1 MRYLVGIDMPK
12 GEGVLCTET
21 GTILRRVRHEG
32 DLYTLWQNLTEKIPV
47 SNRQTAV
54 HIGAPD
60 RADGYFCDET
70 ENTFRQKVGE
80 KIKVLCEDRMVH
92 RLYSC
97 FPHGDAGIA
106 LYAYPDAGAGKIT
119 KDGLWLAGG
128 FGAPFWSRGSSF
140 LLGCET
146 IRAALAAADGT
157 ARSTILTDML
167 EKAVGLPV
175 EDVRDELKTASPER
189 IADYARLAIRGKKL
203 EDAVSKALTD
213 EMLSHLT
220 AYVRTLSR
228 GEPQEV
234 KLIEVPEF
242 LSAFLKTE
250 LQKTL
255 GKAYTV
261 SVSDAPLLLG
271 SVRRAGE
278 LLRIECDTKFCRAFT
293 ETFDIVAK

>member
-1 MRYLVGIDMPK
+1 MRYLVGIDMAR

-21 GTILRRVRHEG
+21 GTVLRYVRQDG
-32 DLYTLWQNLTEKIPV
+32 DIFTLWQNLTEKIPV

-70 ENTFRQKVGE
+70 ENAFRQKVGE
-80 KIKVLCEDRMVH
+80 KTKVLCEDRMVH

-106 LYAYPDAGAGKIT
+106 LYAYPDAGAGKICT
-119 KDGLWLAGG
+119 EGLWIAGG
-128 FGAPFWSRGSSF
+128 FGAPFWSDGSSY
-140 LLGCET
+140 LLGCQT
-146 IRAALAAADGT
+146 IRAALGAADGT
-157 ARSTILTDML
+157 APTTILTDML
-167 EKAVGLPV
+167 EKAVGLPI
-175 EDVRDELKTASPER
+175 EDVRNELQTASTEK
-189 IADYARLAIRGKKL
+189 IADYARLAIRGRKL
-203 EDAVSKALTD
+203 GDAVSKALTD

-228 GEPQEV
+228 GEAQEV

-242 LSAFLKTE
+242 LGAFLKTE

-278 LLRIECDTKFCRAFT
+278 LLRIECDTKFCRTFS
-293 ETFDIVAK
+293 ETSQVVSQ